1 MRLKPGICRLLVT
14 LAISGVAVQPA
25 EAAPLHSGVWRG
37 VYQCAQ
43 GLTGAMLTLTVAP
56 DGTAA
61 GLFEFFAIKQNPG
74 VPRGCFEMAGRLDQ
88 AGHLAL
94 APGAWRL
101 RPPGFVTVGLDG
113 QAIAGD
119 RLVGEVQ
126 GPGCVNF
133 ALLPAKPGSLDSAP
147 SACLGAIS

>member
-1 MRLKPGICRLLVT
+1 MRAPPGISRLLMT
-14 LAISGVAVQPA
+14 LAVCGLAVPSAQ
-25 EAAPLHSGVWRG
+25 AAPPHSGVWRG

-61 GLFEFFAIKQNPG
+61 GLFEFFPITQNPA
-74 VPRGCFEMAGRLDQ
+74 VPRGCFEMAGRMEPN
-88 AGHLAL
+88 GHITL

-101 RPPGFVTVGLDG
+101 RPPGFVTVGLVG
-113 QAIAGD
+113 AQIAGD

-126 GPGCVNF
+126 GPGCLNF
-133 ALLPAKPGSLDSAP
+133 ALQPVKPGPLAAAP
-147 SACLGAIS
+147 SACIGAIS

>member
-1 MRLKPGICRLLVT
+1 MRLKPGISLLLVA
-14 LAISGVAVQPA
+14 LAVSGVAVPQA
-25 EAAPLHSGVWRG
+25 KAATLQSGVWKG

-43 GLTGAMLTLTVAP
+43 GLTGATLTLTVAP

-61 GLFEFFAIKQNPG
+61 GLFEFFAIQQNPA
-74 VPRGCFEMAGRLDQ
+74 VPRGCFEMAGRMDQ

-101 RPPGFVTVGLDG
+101 RPPGFVTVGLAG
-113 QAIAGD
+113 QKIAGD

-126 GPGCVNF
+126 GPGCMNF
-133 ALLPAKPGSLDSAP
+133 ALLPIKPGSLAAAP
-147 SACLGAIS
+147 SACIGAVS

>member
-1 MRLKPGICRLLVT
+1 MRLTPRISRLLVA
-14 LAISGVAVQPA
+14 LAVSGVAVQQA
-25 EAAPLHSGVWRG
+25 KAAPLHSGVWRG

-43 GLTGAMLTLTVAP
+43 GLTGATLTLTVAP

-74 VPRGCFEMAGRLDQ
+74 VPRGCFEMAGRMDE

-101 RPPGFVTVGLDG
+101 RPPGFVTVGLAG
-113 QAIAGD
+113 QEIAGD

-126 GPGCVNF
+126 GPGCMNF
-133 ALLPAKPGSLDSAP
+133 ALLPARSGSLAAAP
-147 SACLGAIS
+147 SACIGAIS

>member
-1 MRLKPGICRLLVT
+1 MRLKPRISRLLVA
-14 LAISGVAVQPA
+14 LAVSGVAVQQA
-25 EAAPLHSGVWRG
+25 KAAPLHSGVWRG

-43 GLTGAMLTLTVAP
+43 GLTGATLTLTVAP

-74 VPRGCFEMAGRLDQ
+74 VPRGCFEMAGRMDE

-101 RPPGFVTVGLDG
+101 RPPGFVTVGLAG
-113 QAIAGD
+113 QEIAGD

-126 GPGCVNF
+126 GPGCMNF
-133 ALLPAKPGSLDSAP
+133 ALLPARPGSLAAAP
-147 SACLGAIS
+147 SACIGAIS

>member
-1 MRLKPGICRLLVT
+1 MRLKPGIGRLLAV
-14 LAISGVAVQPA
+14 LAVCGAAMQQA
-25 EAAPLHSGVWRG
+25 EAAPLQNGIWRG

-43 GLTGAMLTLTVAP
+43 GLTGATLTLTVAP

-74 VPRGCFEMAGRLDQ
+74 VPRGCFEMAGRMDQ
-88 AGHLAL
+88 QGHLAL

-101 RPPGFVTVGLDG
+101 RPPGFVTVGLAG
-113 QAIAGD
+113 QMLAGD

-126 GPGCVNF
+126 GPGCMNF
-133 ALLPAKPGSLDSAP
+133 ALLPVKPGSLNAAP
-147 SACLGAIS
+147 SACVGAIS